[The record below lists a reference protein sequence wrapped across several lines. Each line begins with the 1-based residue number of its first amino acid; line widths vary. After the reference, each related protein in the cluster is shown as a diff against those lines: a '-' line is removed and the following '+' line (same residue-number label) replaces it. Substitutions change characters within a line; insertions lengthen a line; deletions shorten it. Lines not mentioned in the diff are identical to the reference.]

1 MNIMDVFIGYLTPT
15 AYNHASSE
23 TALQN
28 KVFVY
33 VTFTNAVI
41 CVLYS

>member
-1 MNIMDVFIGYLTPT
+1 MEVLIGYLAPT

-28 KVFVY
+28 KVK
-33 VTFTNAVI
+33 T
-41 CVLYS
+41 LYALHLKML